1 MKQINEDLKQNNFKK
16 AYLLFGEE
24 RYLRLQYRKR
34 LEQALCTEGDTMNV
48 HFYQGKDIPLGE
60 IVDLA
65 ETLPFLSERRVIFI
79 SDSGLFKS
87 GGDVLAD
94 YLTGTPCET
103 TCFVFTETDVDKRS
117 RLYKAVNSMGY
128 AADFSIQDERTLKLW
143 VLGALKKENKNI
155 SEKTLELFL
164 SKTGTYMSNIQSELE
179 KLLCYCMDR
188 NVITDADVEATCST
202 QISTQIF
209 DMINA
214 LGTGNQRQALDLY
227 YDLLAQK
234 EPPGRIMF
242 QIGRMCNQLLLA
254 KDMSARGYSTKD
266 IAEKMGLPPFIAT
279 KYIKQSA
286 PFKSS
291 VLKNA
296 IAKCVELETAF
307 KSGELAP
314 LLSVEI
320 LIMNL
325 FSQ

>member
-65 ETLPFLSERRVIFI
+65 ETLPFLSDRRVIFI

-94 YLTGTPCET
+94 YLSGTPCET

-188 NVITDADVEATCST
+188 NVITDADVETTCST

-307 KSGELAP
+307 KSGELDP